1 MTASL
6 DDLTSLELASE
17 LGVSVANVDQM
28 RSRIRR
34 VLRRHLDPRVAEARR
49 NDDG

>member
-34 VLRRHLDPRVAEARR
+34 VLRRHLDPRVAER